1 MKRLLAKALCTA
13 HARAFPTKNAELS
26 VVGVATRLVRGG
38 HERPLGAQHRKV
50 KARKGT
56 EVAVVTDVQTAIE
69 QLQRSCAGD
78 PHVLSLSGGLP
89 ADETFPV
96 QDLARS
102 LAEIGP
108 SDLQY
113 DWPEGR
119 LELRRWIVGRLRS
132 RGAEVKPEDVLITNG
147 AQQAID
153 IALLLC
159 SGAGDAIAVP
169 KACYPAGLDLFRSRD
184 VTPVHE
190 LIAATAIYTM
200 PSIANPTGLPLTGEE
215 RAALLASS
223 LPIIE
228 DDAYAELRF
237 DRLTAAPLL
246 AAAPDRVYHVG
257 TLSKTLCPGLRV
269 GWLVVPPGE
278 RDNARRAKQI
288 SDLQANTLTQA
299 IAEKYLARENFDE
312 RLDSLASFYAE
323 RCAALTDA
331 LRRKLPWL
339 RLRDPAGGFAVWVET
354 DEAGDDTEFLAT
366 AARHGVSVD
375 PGGTFRASSVDEPL
389 AFRLAFS
396 SLPASQMEEAV
407 GRLAAALFEY
417 QKQSQKVRRAAG
429 VAA

>member
-1 MKRLLAKALCTA
+1 VQ
-13 HARAFPTKNAELS
+13 S
-26 VVGVATRLVRGG
+26 V
-38 HERPLGAQHRKV
+38 
-50 KARKGT
+50 
-56 EVAVVTDVQTAIE
+56 IE
-69 QLQRSCAGD
+69 QLQRRCAAD

-89 ADETFPV
+89 ANETFPV
-96 QDLARS
+96 QDLAS
-102 LAEIGP
+102 ALAEIGA

-113 DWPEGR
+113 EWPEGR
-119 LELRRWIVGRLRS
+119 LELRRWIVARLRS

-153 IALLLC
+153 IALSLC

-169 KACYPAGLDLFRSRD
+169 KACYPAGLELFRSRD

-190 LIAATAIYTM
+190 LVAATAIYTM
-200 PSIANPTGLPLTGEE
+200 PLIANPAGLPLTGEE

-246 AAAPDRVYHVG
+246 TAAPDRVYHVG

-269 GWLVVPPGE
+269 GWLVVPPAE

-299 IAEKYLARENFDE
+299 LAEKYLARENFDD
-312 RLDSLASFYAE
+312 RLDFLASFYAE
-323 RCAALTDA
+323 RCEALTDA
-331 LRRKLPWL
+331 LRRRLPGL
-339 RLRDPAGGFAVWVET
+339 RFRDPAGGFAVWVET
-354 DEAGDDTEFLAT
+354 DEAGDDTQFLAT

-375 PGGTFRASSVDEPL
+375 PGGAFRSSNVDEPL

-396 SLPASQMEEAV
+396 SLQASEMDEAV
-407 GRLAAALFEY
+407 RRLAAALLEY
-417 QKQSQKVRRAAG
+417 QKQSQKARSEAG

>member
-1 MKRLLAKALCTA
+1 M
-13 HARAFPTKNAELS
+13 
-26 VVGVATRLVRGG
+26 
-38 HERPLGAQHRKV
+38 
-50 KARKGT
+50 
-56 EVAVVTDVQTAIE
+56 EVAVRSGVETVIE
-69 QLQRSCAGD
+69 RLQRRCASD
-78 PHVLSLSGGLP
+78 PQVLPLSGGLP

-96 QDLARS
+96 QALAHALS
-102 LAEIGP
+102 EIGP

-113 DWPEGR
+113 EWPEGR
-119 LELRRWIVGRLRS
+119 TELRRWIAARLHA
-132 RGAEVKPEDVLITNG
+132 RGAEVAPENVLITNG

-153 IALLLC
+153 IALSLC

-169 KACYPAGLDLFRSRD
+169 KACYPAGLELFRSRD

-190 LIAATAIYTM
+190 LLAATAIYTM
-200 PSIANPTGLPLTGEE
+200 PLIANPTGLPLSGEE

-237 DRLTAAPLL
+237 DRLTSAPLL
-246 AAAPDRVYHVG
+246 AAAPDRVFHVG

-278 RDNARRAKQI
+278 RDNARRAKQR

-299 IAEKYLARENFDE
+299 IVEKYLARESFED
-312 RLDSLASFYAE
+312 RLDTLASFYAE
-323 RCAALTDA
+323 RCEALTDA

-339 RLRDPAGGFAVWVET
+339 RFRNPAGGFAVWVET
-354 DEAGDDTEFLAT
+354 EEPGDDTEFLAT

-375 PGGTFRASSVDEPL
+375 PGGTFRSGANDEPL
-389 AFRLAFS
+389 AFRLSFS
-396 SLPASQMEEAV
+396 SLPPSAMGDAV
-407 GRLAAALFEY
+407 NRLADALFDY
-417 QKQSQKVRRAAG
+417 QKQGQKARRASG

>member
-1 MKRLLAKALCTA
+1 MCAK
-13 HARAFPTKNAELS
+13 
-26 VVGVATRLVRGG
+26 
-38 HERPLGAQHRKV
+38 LG
-50 KARKGT
+50 GT
-56 EVAVVTDVQTAIE
+56 EVALSRRVETVIE
-69 QLQRSCAGD
+69 QLQRRCAAD
-78 PHVLSLSGGLP
+78 PQVLSLAGGLP

-96 QDLARS
+96 QELARC
-102 LAEIGP
+102 LGEIGAN
-108 SDLQY
+108 DLQY
-113 DWPEGR
+113 EWPEGR
-119 LELRRWIVGRLRS
+119 LELRRWIAERLRA
-132 RGAEVKPEDVLITNG
+132 RGAEVQPEDVQITNG

-153 IALLLC
+153 IALALC

-169 KACYPAGLDLFRSRD
+169 RACYPAALELFRSRD
-184 VTPVHE
+184 VSPVHDP
-190 LIAATAIYTM
+190 IAATAIYTM
-200 PSIANPTGLPLTGEE
+200 PLIGNPTGLPLTGEE

-269 GWLVVPPGE
+269 GWLVVPPGQ

-299 IAEKYLARENFDE
+299 IVERYLAQQNFEE

-323 RCAALTDA
+323 RCEALTDA
-331 LRRKLPWL
+331 LRRRLLWL
-339 RLRDPAGGFAVWVET
+339 RFRDPAGGFAVWVES
-354 DEAGDDTEFLAT
+354 DEPGDDAAFLAT

-375 PGGTFRASSVDEPL
+375 IGGAFRSSHIDEPL
-389 AFRLAFS
+389 AFRLTFS
-396 SLPASQMEEAV
+396 SLPPSQMDEAV
-407 GRLAAALFEY
+407 GRLAAALFDY
-417 QKQSQKVRRAAG
+417 QKQSQKARSAAG

>member
-1 MKRLLAKALCTA
+1 MLFRVET
-13 HARAFPTKNAELS
+13 
-26 VVGVATRLVRGG
+26 V
-38 HERPLGAQHRKV
+38 
-50 KARKGT
+50 
-56 EVAVVTDVQTAIE
+56 IE
-69 QLQRSCAGD
+69 QLQRRCAAD
-78 PHVLSLSGGLP
+78 PHVLSLAGGLP

-96 QDLARS
+96 QELARC
-102 LAEIGP
+102 LGEIGP

-113 DWPEGR
+113 EWPEGR
-119 LELRRWIVGRLRS
+119 LELRRWVVERLRA
-132 RGAEVKPEDVLITNG
+132 RGAEVQPEDVLITNG

-153 IALLLC
+153 IALSLC

-169 KACYPAGLDLFRSRD
+169 KACYPAGLELFRSRD
-184 VTPVHE
+184 VTPVHQ
-190 LIAATAIYTM
+190 LIGATAIYAM
-200 PSIANPTGLPLTGEE
+200 PLIANPTGLPLPGEE

-269 GWLVVPPGE
+269 GWLIVPPGQRE
-278 RDNARRAKQI
+278 NARRAKQI

-299 IAEKYLARENFDE
+299 IVERYLAQQNFED

-323 RCAALTDA
+323 RCEALTDA

-339 RLRDPAGGFAVWVET
+339 CFRDPAGGFAVWVES
-354 DEAGDDTEFLAT
+354 DEAGDDTAFLAT

-375 PGGTFRASSVDEPL
+375 TGGAFRSSSQDEPL

-396 SLPASQMEEAV
+396 ALPPSQMEDAV
-407 GRLAAALFEY
+407 SRLAAALFDY
-417 QKQSQKVRRAAG
+417 QKQSRKARNAAG